1 MTKNLDYIIVIPARY
16 KSSRLPGKPL
26 IILKGIPMIIRTC
39 MQCARVVPKN
49 KILVA
54 TDDNRIAKICEKYG
68 FNYEITKSNCLT
80 GTDRV
85 LEIAKRIK
93 SKYYINVQG
102 DEPIFNPADIKLI
115 LNNISKKHKDVLL
128 GYTKIKKKE
137 DILSIN
143 IPKIFFDNEKRLI
156 YATRENFYY
165 DKKNPFFRLVL
176 IYSYPREKIL
186 LLKRFNKKKYFE
198 SKEDIEILRFLESG
212 IKVKMI
218 KMSDKSKSIDIKE
231 DIKKVLKLIKN

>member
-16 KSSRLPGKPL
+16 KSSRLPGRKPL

-102 DEPIFNPADIKLI
+102 DEPIFNQADIKLI

-165 DKKNPFFRLVL
+165 DKKKSVFSSSLNL
-176 IYSYPREKIL
+176 
-186 LLKRFNKKKYFE
+186 
-198 SKEDIEILRFLESG
+198 FLSQR
-212 IKVKMI
+212 KNFT
-218 KMSDKSKSIDIKE
+218 
-231 DIKKVLKLIKN
+231 IKKI

>member
-1 MTKNLDYIIVIPARY
+1 MTKVLDYILVIPARY

-26 IILKGIPMIIRTC
+26 LNLKGIPMIIRTC
-39 MQCARVVPKN
+39 LQCAKVVPIN

-54 TDDNRIAKICEKYG
+54 TDDYRIGEVCEKYG

-80 GTDRV
+80 GSDRV

-102 DEPIFNPADIKLI
+102 DEPIFNPADIKLVLKKI
-115 LNNISKKHKDVLL
+115 IKKHKDVLL

-137 DILSIN
+137 DILSAN

-156 YATRENFYY
+156 FATRENFYY
-165 DKKNPFFRLVL
+165 DKKIQFFRQVL

-186 LLKRFNKKKYFE
+186 LLKKFNKKKYFE
-198 SKEDIEILRFLESG
+198 SKEDIEILRFIESG
-212 IKVKMI
+212 IKVEMI
-218 KMSDKSKSIDIKE
+218 KMSNKSKSIDIKK